1 MSTLDLSV
9 QLQHDNIVH
18 LGVRKIEAVCMKKRL
33 QEKEWK
39 KGT

>member
-18 LGVRKIEAVCMKKRL
+18 LGVGKIEGVCMKKRL